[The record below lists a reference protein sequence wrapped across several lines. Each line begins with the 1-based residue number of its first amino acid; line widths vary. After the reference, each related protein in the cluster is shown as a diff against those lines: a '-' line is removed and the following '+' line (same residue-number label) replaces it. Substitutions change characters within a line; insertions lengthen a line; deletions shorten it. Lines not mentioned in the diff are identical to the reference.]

1 MSEQLPQWILDG
13 LRRLYEKLYGDN
25 KAVNK

>member
-1 MSEQLPQWILDG
+1 MSEQLPQWVLDG
-13 LRRLYEKLYGDN
+13 LRRLYEKLYGEN